1 MKRPI
6 FFMCILVAIALV
18 GPMLMKKPDG
28 TPFIKSPLDWFST
41 SSTGSHNNEASSSTM
56 QSFYKWQDD
65 DGTWHYSDKPPA
77 GKNIE
82 RVTVNTHANL
92 IQGLRVEKKKEQA
105 VFEQKPQPK
114 VESSSIPLPMTV
126 PIEKISKVLE
136 DANNIQ
142 QLLDNRNK
150 KIEQATLNH

>member
-6 FFMCILVAIALV
+6 FIMCVLVAIAFA
-18 GPMLMKKPDG
+18 GPMLMKKSDG

-41 SSTGSHNNEASSSTM
+41 SSTGSHNNELSSSTT

-77 GKNIE
+77 EKNIE
-82 RVTVNTHANL
+82 TVTVNTNTNL
-92 IQGLRVEKKKEQA
+92 IQGLRVVKKNEQSVIEKNL
-105 VFEQKPQPK
+105 QPK
-114 VESSSIPLPMTV
+114 VENSPMALPMTV
-126 PIEKISKVLE
+126 PIEKISKILE

-142 QLLDNRNK
+142 QLMDNRNK
-150 KIEQATLNH
+150 KIEQAMLNR

>member
-6 FFMCILVAIALV
+6 FIMCVLVAIAFV

-28 TPFIKSPLDWFST
+28 TPFIKSPLDWFSQ
-41 SSTGSHNNEASSSTM
+41 SSTGFHNNESSSSTT

-65 DGTWHYSDKPPA
+65 DGMWHYSDKPPA

-82 RVTVNTHANL
+82 TVSVNTNTNL
-92 IQGLRVEKKKEQA
+92 IQGLRVVKKNEQPLIEKKSQL
-105 VFEQKPQPK
+105 K
-114 VESSSIPLPMTV
+114 VENAPMALPMTV
-126 PIEKISKVLE
+126 PIEKISKILE

-142 QLLDNRNK
+142 QLMDNRNK
-150 KIEQATLNH
+150 QIEQATLNR